1 MAIAAATG
9 NTVVEAGVVA
19 PVDAVVASGMT
30 SLGPERTFL
39 FQDLAITSPPES
51 CAGRSEGVFFIEVQ
65 PTVVSKKGEKIGEAA
80 AQLINLLGNTFKYGM
95 AAEAVAAGQ
104 AAPLQITDI
113 GGNAHPLA
121 AGWWSVP
128 DADLVAMAMAQHP
141 ALGEAKQ
148 RFELVTHAAT
158 PATVPALLSGAVPTP
173 GGARVA
179 RG

>member
-39 FQDLAITSPPES
+39 FQDLAISTRIMR
-51 CAGRSEGVFFIEVQ
+51 GKIEVQ
-65 PTVVSKKGEKIGEAA
+65 STVVSKKGEKIGEAA
-80 AQLINLLGNTFKYGM
+80 AQLINLLGDTFKYGM